1 MLSAAKNAVFAFDI
15 APHLRYNIMT
25 EVRNVEKADTCT
37 FTGHRENKL
46 PWRNDETDPRCL
58 RLKARMF
65 DAAEAVYRSGIRHF
79 ICGMATGCDMYFA
92 EAILHLRE
100 EHPDVTLEAAIPC
113 EGQSA
118 QWTAALRRRY
128 DRLVS
133 ECDYQTVVQRDYTP
147 DCMLRRNR
155 YMVDASSVMISAFN
169 GRPGGTQSTLLYA
182 IRQGLEI
189 IELPMEE

>member
-1 MLSAAKNAVFAFDI
+1 MRS
-15 APHLRYNIMT
+15 
-25 EVRNVEKADTCT
+25 VEKSKTCT

-46 PWRNDETDPRCL
+46 PWGGNEADPRCL
-58 RLKARMF
+58 RLKALIF
-65 DAAEAVYRSGIRHF
+65 DTVQSLYHSGIRHY
-79 ICGMATGCDMYFA
+79 ICGMASGCDLYFG
-92 EAILHLRE
+92 EAVLRLRT

-118 QWTAALRRRY
+118 AWPEPLRRRY
-128 DRLVS
+128 DRIVS
-133 ECDYQTVVQRDYTP
+133 ECDYQTVIQKEYTR

-155 YMVDASSVMISAFN
+155 YMVDASAVLISAYN
-169 GRPGGTQSTLLYA
+169 GAPGGTRSTLLYA